1 MPDHQL
7 PAGQSVNRPASC
19 PASCIESVDKNA
31 DEYNRDAAS
40 TFAERVQWFGRG
52 SKNIFSIPALL
63 LISSFI
69 GFSGLAIESGIS
81 MGQAVFMTLTIWAL
95 PAKVVLIGAISAGS
109 SMAAAALAVA
119 LSSVRLMP
127 MVVALLPELKGPRSR
142 KITLLFLSHFVAV
155 TAWVMAMEQL
165 RHIPRD
171 LRTSYFA
178 GIGVTLVLTNAYV
191 VALIYMLS
199 ANFPPLL
206 FAALFMLTPMYFL
219 TSLWRSSREQA
230 GKAALLSGL
239 LIFPMM
245 HAIAPGYDLLLT
257 GLVGG
262 AVAFGF
268 HLYVESLRRKEAQ
281 KEVLS

>member
-1 MPDHQL
+1 MPDHQPPVSQSAPQL
-7 PAGQSVNRPASC
+7 PKAHR
-19 PASCIESVDKNA
+19 NA
-31 DEYNRDAAS
+31 DDYNADAVS
-40 TFAERVQWFGRG
+40 SFAERAQWFGRG
-52 SKNIFSIPALL
+52 ARNIFSIPALL

-69 GFSGLAIESGIS
+69 GFSGLAIESGIT

-165 RHIPRD
+165 RHIRRD

-178 GIGVTLVLTNAYV
+178 GIGVTLVLTNAAV
-191 VALIYMLS
+191 VALIYLLS
-199 ANFPPLL
+199 ASFPPLL

-239 LIFPMM
+239 LIFPVM

-257 GLVGG
+257 GLTGG
-262 AVAFGF
+262 AMAFGF
-268 HLYVESLRRKEAQ
+268 HLYVQNLRRKEQ
-281 KEVLS
+281 LS

>member
-1 MPDHQL
+1 MPDHQPPVSQSAPQL
-7 PAGQSVNRPASC
+7 PKAHHNANGY
-19 PASCIESVDKNA
+19 NA
-31 DEYNRDAAS
+31 DAVS
-40 TFAERVQWFGRG
+40 SFTERLQWFGRG
-52 SKNIFSIPALL
+52 ARNIFSIPALL

-69 GFSGLAIESGIS
+69 GFSGLAIESGIT

-165 RHIPRD
+165 RHIRRD

-178 GIGVTLVLTNAYV
+178 GIGVTLVLTNAAV
-191 VALIYMLS
+191 VALIYLLS
-199 ANFPPLL
+199 ASFPPLL

-239 LIFPMM
+239 LIFPVM

-257 GLVGG
+257 GLTGG

-268 HLYVESLRRKEAQ
+268 HLYVQNLRRKEAQ
-281 KEVLS
+281 TEVLS

>member
-1 MPDHQL
+1 MPDHQ
-7 PAGQSVNRPASC
+7 PPVSQSAPQLLKAHHNANGY
-19 PASCIESVDKNA
+19 NA
-31 DEYNRDAAS
+31 DAVS
-40 TFAERVQWFGRG
+40 SFTERLQWFGRG
-52 SKNIFSIPALL
+52 ARNIFSIPALL

-69 GFSGLAIESGIS
+69 GFSGLAIESGIT

-165 RHIPRD
+165 RHIRRD

-178 GIGVTLVLTNAYV
+178 GIGVTLVLTNAAV
-191 VALIYMLS
+191 VALIYLLS
-199 ANFPPLL
+199 ASFPPLL

-239 LIFPMM
+239 LIFPVM

-257 GLVGG
+257 GLTGG
-262 AVAFGF
+262 AMAFGF
-268 HLYVESLRRKEAQ
+268 HLYVQNLRRKEAQ